1 MCCSTSRRTSILYV
15 GGSGDV
21 VWSSE
26 SGGLATNLVVS
37 VFRNNATSR
46 PVGQPEGPVEG
57 ATAVSEGGLERPQ
70 STPYR
75 PQVSRKSLRQPV
87 LAGQPEGAAEDAT
100 AVSEGGLERP
110 QSTPSRPQV
119 SRKFLCPTC
128 STRSRCHPVA
138 AYAKVTPAA
147 AGSKPF
153 GHRVSLSAFEN
164 VNCIRFLG
172 REILAAVPNRGSPPM
187 RSFAG
192 PRRSGPP
199 CRGSPCQGFAFLGA
213 AHESMRTPGFKMA
226 FGSSSRLTERID
238 SANKLGRCAS

>member
-1 MCCSTSRRTSILYV
+1 MSANESNNPHEESLSERGSVRGLRRFELPTV
-15 GGSGDV
+15 GPPPRSLTPKPV
-21 VWSSE
+21 KRSFC
-26 SGGLATNLVVS
+26 GL
-37 VFRNNATSR
+37 
-46 PVGQPEGPVEG
+46 G
-57 ATAVSEGGLERPQ
+57 
-70 STPYR
+70 
-75 PQVSRKSLRQPV
+75 
-87 LAGQPEGAAEDAT
+87 
-100 AVSEGGLERP
+100 GGLERP

-238 SANKLGRCAS
+238 SANKSGRCAS